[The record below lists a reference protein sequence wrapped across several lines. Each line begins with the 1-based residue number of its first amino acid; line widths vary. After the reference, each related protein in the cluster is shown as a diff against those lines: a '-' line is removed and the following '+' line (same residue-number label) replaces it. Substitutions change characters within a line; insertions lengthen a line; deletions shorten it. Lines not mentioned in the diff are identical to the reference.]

1 MDGKVCIVTGGVGG
15 LGLASAKLLH
25 REDASARIEP
35 QACKVIVAREEEK
48 FMQVSFKAAVVALTL
63 AGSSMLMA
71 GCVVAPG
78 PGGGEAAFGYSDG
91 YWDRGHNWHGWN
103 SPQAAASFRAANGS
117 HYYDRRHDQDNN
129 QGWHDNDR
137 YWQH

>member
-1 MDGKVCIVTGGVGG
+1 LREKSLVIGPLSEQGRTDRT
-15 LGLASAKLLH
+15 ASSQ
-25 REDASARIEP
+25 RYRGT
-35 QACKVIVAREEEK
+35 EEEK
-48 FMQVSFKAAVVALTL
+48 FMQVSFKTAVVALTL
-63 AGSSMLMA
+63 AGSSLLMA

-103 SPQAAASFRAANGS
+103 NPQAAASFRAANGS